1 MSEEEKLLAVLDNCN
16 WYTVKYPSRGIRERV
31 KKAVMIAKERAGWCQ
46 LLCHP
51 LVAAHRHLNINKLKL

>member
-31 KKAVMIAKERAGWCQ
+31 KKAVMIAKERAG
-46 LLCHP
+46 
-51 LVAAHRHLNINKLKL
+51 